1 MSGQVRTK
9 ADGSKTTM
17 RTTSDKPVVLCVDD
31 DPLVLRSLER
41 LLREEP
47 VEVLSTL
54 HPEIAL
60 RWGEDH
66 DVRVLVTDQRMPG
79 MSGTKLVERVMCCSP
94 KTACP
99 ILPAYPLD
107 TAVLPSFLQG
117 TYGLI
122 AKPWDGPMLRTT
134 VRQTIRERELQEWED
149 RTASGE

>member
-31 DPLVLRSLER
+31 DPLVLRSIER

-54 HPEIAL
+54 HPELAL
-60 RWGEDH
+60 RWVEDH

-79 MSGTKLVERVMCCSP
+79 MSGTRLVEQVMCCSP
-94 KTACP
+94 RTACL
-99 ILPAYPLD
+99 ILTAYPLD

-134 VRQTIRERELQEWED
+134 IRQTLRECELED
-149 RTASGE
+149 WHRRMDSTE